1 MFMPILPGAL
11 SNATITLRFLTMIGI
26 TSIPKE
32 IKIGESFSI
41 DGKADPAQAGKTVN
55 LVIDDRFKAEGTV
68 VQADGSWQIKFQFL
82 ESGNRRLEF
91 SIDEESVDSV
101 ILVIPA
107 KEKRVDST
115 RLSITTPTEEI
126 KTEKVFTLSGKAEGY
141 DDGEE
146 LVLIADKTFELARPK
161 VKGGTWQASVLF
173 HKPGKRLVEIKG
185 SEQNIVKVELD
196 VKPATVDITIVSR
209 STWFSEG
216 TPSTVT
222 DLLQAKRITIH
233 HTEMRAISASATQ
246 SEEAEQ
252 MREIRRG
259 HIARDFSD
267 IGYHYVIMP
276 SGRVY
281 VGRSERKRGAHD
293 MINDGLGIAFHGS
306 FISKEIT
313 DVQFNSAVALCTLL
327 CKRHGINDVITPVP
341 TSTDHHGTQ
350 PLPRI
355 CGHRDRVSTDCPGAK
370 EGKTVRL
377 AQIRQEV
384 QTRL

>member
-1 MFMPILPGAL
+1 
-11 SNATITLRFLTMIGI
+11 MIEI

-32 IKIGESFSI
+32 IKVGESFSI
-41 DGKADPAQAGKTVN
+41 DGKADSAQVGKTVN
-55 LVIDDRFKAEGTV
+55 LVVDNKFKAAGTV
-68 VQADGSWQIKFQFL
+68 VQPDGSWQIEFQFL
-82 ESGNRRLEF
+82 ESGTRRLEF
-91 SIDEESVDSV
+91 SLDEESVDSV

-107 KEKRVDST
+107 KENRVDST
-115 RLSITTPTEEI
+115 RLSITTPAEEI

-161 VKGGTWQASVLF
+161 VQGGTWQAPVLF

-185 SEQNIVKVELD
+185 SEQNIAKVELD
-196 VKPATVDITIVSR
+196 VKPASVDVPILSR
-209 STWFSEG
+209 SVWTSQG
-216 TPSTVT
+216 TPSNVI

-233 HTEMRAISASATQ
+233 HTQMRDISPSATQ

-252 MREIRRG
+252 MREIRQG

-267 IGYHYVIMP
+267 IGYHFVIMP

-293 MINDGLGIAFHGS
+293 IINDGLGIAFHGS

-327 CKRHGINDVITPVP
+327 CKRHGINDVVTPVSTP
-341 TSTDHHGTQ
+341 TADFGLKN
-350 PLPRI
+350 LPRI
-355 CGHRDRVSTDCPGAK
+355 CGHRDRVKTDCPGAA

-377 AQIRQEV
+377 AKIRQEV
-384 QTRL
+384 QKRL

>member
-1 MFMPILPGAL
+1 
-11 SNATITLRFLTMIGI
+11 MIGI

-41 DGKADPAQAGKTVN
+41 DGKADPTQAGKTVN
-55 LVIDDRFKAEGTV
+55 LVIDEKFKAAGTV
-68 VQADGSWQIKFQFL
+68 VQADGSWQIEFQFL

-107 KEKRVDST
+107 KEKRIDST

-161 VKGGTWQASVLF
+161 VNGGTWQAPVLF

-185 SEQNIVKVELD
+185 SEQNIAKVELN
-196 VKPATVDITIVSR
+196 VNPASADLTIVSR
-209 STWFSEG
+209 SAWITQG
-216 TPSTVT
+216 TPSNVA
-222 DLLQAKRITIH
+222 DLLRAKRLTIH
-233 HTEMRAISASATQ
+233 HTEMKAISASATQ

-327 CKRHGINDVITPVP
+327 CKRHGINDVVTPVSTP
-341 TSTDHHGTQ
+341 TDHLGIQ
-350 PLPRI
+350 SLPRI
-355 CGHRDRVSTDCPGAK
+355 CGHRDRVPTDCPGAK

-377 AQIRQEV
+377 AKIRQEV
-384 QTRL
+384 QKNL

>member
-1 MFMPILPGAL
+1 
-11 SNATITLRFLTMIGI
+11 MIGI

-32 IKIGESFSI
+32 IKIGESFLI
-41 DGKADPAQAGKTVN
+41 DGKADSAQAGKTVN
-55 LVIDDRFKAEGTV
+55 LVVDDKFKAAGTV
-68 VQADGSWQIKFQFL
+68 VQPDGSWQIEFQFL

-141 DDGEE
+141 DDGDE
-146 LVLIADKTFELARPK
+146 LVLIADKSFELARPK
-161 VKGGTWQASVLF
+161 VQGGTWQAPVLF
-173 HKPGKRLVEIKG
+173 HKSGKRLVEIKG
-185 SEQNIVKVELD
+185 SEQNIAKLELD
-196 VKPATVDITIVSR
+196 VKPASVDLTIVSR
-209 STWFSEG
+209 SVWTNEG
-216 TPSTVT
+216 TPPDVANLTP
-222 DLLQAKRITIH
+222 KRITIH
-233 HTEMRAISASATQ
+233 HTEMPTVSASASQ

-252 MREIRRG
+252 MRKIWTAHKRNG
-259 HIARDFSD
+259 WSD

-327 CKRHGINDVITPVP
+327 CKRHEINDVVTPVP
-341 TSTDHHGTQ
+341 TPTVHLGTQ

-355 CGHRDRVSTDCPGAK
+355 CGHRDRVPTDCPGAK

-377 AQIRQEV
+377 AKIRQEV
-384 QTRL
+384 QERL

>member
-1 MFMPILPGAL
+1 
-11 SNATITLRFLTMIGI
+11 MIEI

-41 DGKADPAQAGKTVN
+41 DGKTDPAQAGKTVN
-55 LVIDDRFKAEGTV
+55 LVVDDKFKAAGTV
-68 VQADGSWQIKFQFL
+68 VQPDGSWQIEFQFL
-82 ESGNRRLEF
+82 ESGTRRLEF
-91 SIDEESVDSV
+91 SLDEESVDSV

-161 VKGGTWQASVLF
+161 VQGGTWQAPVLF

-185 SEQNIVKVELD
+185 SEQNIAKVELD
-196 VKPATVDITIVSR
+196 VKPASVDITIMSR
-209 STWFSEG
+209 STWISVG
-216 TPSTVT
+216 TPPDVANLTP
-222 DLLQAKRITIH
+222 KRITIH
-233 HTEMRAISASATQ
+233 HTEMPTVSASASQ

-252 MREIRRG
+252 MRKIWTAHKRNG
-259 HIARDFSD
+259 WSD

-281 VGRSERKRGAHD
+281 VSRSERKRGAHD

-327 CKRHGINDVITPVP
+327 CKRHGINDVVTPVSTP
-341 TSTDHHGTQ
+341 TADFGPQ
-350 PLPRI
+350 NLPRI
-355 CGHRDRVSTDCPGAK
+355 CGHRDRVKTDCPGAK

-377 AQIRQEV
+377 AKIRQEV
-384 QTRL
+384 QNRL

>member
-1 MFMPILPGAL
+1 
-11 SNATITLRFLTMIGI
+11 MIEI

-32 IKIGESFSI
+32 IKVGDSFSI
-41 DGKADPAQAGKTVN
+41 NGKADPTQAGKTVN
-55 LVIDDRFKAEGTV
+55 LVIDDKFKAAGTI
-68 VQADGSWQIKFQFL
+68 VQPDGSWQIEFQFL

-91 SIDEESVDSV
+91 SIGEESVDSV

-126 KTEKVFTLSGKAEGY
+126 TTEKGFTLSGKAEGY
-141 DDGEE
+141 DDGDE
-146 LVLIADKTFELARPK
+146 LILIADKTFELARPK
-161 VKGGTWQASVLF
+161 VQGGTWQAPVLF
-173 HKPGKRLVEIKG
+173 HKSGKRLIEIKG
-185 SEQNIVKVELD
+185 SEQNIAKVELD
-196 VKPATVDITIVSR
+196 VKPASGDITIMSR
-209 STWFSEG
+209 STWISEG

-222 DLLQAKRITIH
+222 NLPQPKRITIH
-233 HTEMRAISASATQ
+233 HTEMRDISPSATQ
-246 SEEAEQ
+246 SQEAEQ

-267 IGYHYVIMP
+267 IGYHFVIMP

-306 FISKEIT
+306 FLSKEIT

-327 CKRHGINDVITPVP
+327 CKRHGINDVVTPVSTP
-341 TSTDHHGTQ
+341 TSDFGSQ
-350 PLPRI
+350 NLPRI
-355 CGHRDRVSTDCPGAK
+355 CGHRDRVNTDCPGAK

-377 AQIRQEV
+377 AKIRQEV
-384 QTRL
+384 QNRLS

>member
-1 MFMPILPGAL
+1 
-11 SNATITLRFLTMIGI
+11 MIGI

-126 KTEKVFTLSGKAEGY
+126 TTEKVFTLSGKAEGY

-161 VKGGTWQASVLF
+161 VQGGTWQASVLF
-173 HKPGKRLVEIKG
+173 HKHGKRLVEIKG
-185 SEQNIVKVELD
+185 SEQNIAKVELD
-196 VKPATVDITIVSR
+196 VNPASVDLTIVSR
-209 STWFSEG
+209 SAWISQG
-216 TPSTVT
+216 TPSNVA
-222 DLLQAKRITIH
+222 DLLQAKRLTIH

-327 CKRHGINDVITPVP
+327 CKRHGINDVVTPVSTP
-341 TSTDHHGTQ
+341 TYHLGIQS
-350 PLPRI
+350 LPRI
-355 CGHRDRVSTDCPGAK
+355 CGHRDRVPTDCPGAE

-377 AQIRQEV
+377 AKIRQEV